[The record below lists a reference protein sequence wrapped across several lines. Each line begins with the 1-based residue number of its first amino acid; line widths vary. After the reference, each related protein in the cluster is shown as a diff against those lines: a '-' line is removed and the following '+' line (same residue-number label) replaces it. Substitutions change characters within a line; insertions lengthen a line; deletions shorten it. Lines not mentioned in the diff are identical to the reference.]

1 MTSGGARPGAG
12 RKVGYR
18 KPDAMTH
25 FIAVRLNDTHLVAA
39 RELGEG
45 NVSLGVR
52 RALDAYIEAANEQA
66 H

>member
-1 MTSGGARPGAG
+1 
-12 RKVGYR
+12 
-18 KPDAMTH
+18 MTH
-25 FIAVRLNDTHLVAA
+25 LIAVRLNDTHLAAA

-52 RALDAYIEAANEQA
+52 RALDAYLEATSEQT